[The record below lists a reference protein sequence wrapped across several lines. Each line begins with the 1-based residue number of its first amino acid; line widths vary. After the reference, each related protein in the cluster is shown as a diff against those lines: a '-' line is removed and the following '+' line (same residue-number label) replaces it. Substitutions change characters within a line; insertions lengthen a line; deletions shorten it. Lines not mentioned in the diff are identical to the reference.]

1 MATVTAPAIEIRQGD
16 KLIILTQLPAE
27 VVAIISYTA
36 VRGQS
41 DEQGA
46 VQRILNRR
54 RISSIRDFALNI
66 GDFPSSVILNWM
78 NSVSPLKK
86 KGDSIT
92 FNARRARAQII
103 DGQHRIA
110 GIKEAISKSD
120 NIRKLQL
127 PVAIYQDLETSA
139 CADIFLSINTEQKTV
154 PRSLVYDLYGV
165 ASETMIDLAAARARD
180 IAIFLN
186 ENEKS
191 PYYDNIKLPGAK
203 VRRGGI
209 ALSTAV
215 TAIKPLVEDRGDF
228 SRIGVSQL
236 ELQQKIIM
244 NYFAALANQYG
255 DEWEVKSNALQYASG
270 FSGAVDFFRLKII
283 PYCNQIHSFEIATIE
298 NALSFNADNLIW
310 QSEVRGIGGKDAPK
324 FIYERLNEVFAPSE
338 ASANQLRI

>member
-1 MATVTAPAIEIRQGD
+1 MATVTAPAIEIIQGD

-27 VVAIISYTA
+27 VVAKISYTA

-54 RISSIRDFALNI
+54 RISSIRDFTLNI
-66 GDFPSSVILNWM
+66 GDFPNSVILNWI

-86 KGDSIT
+86 RGDSIV
-92 FNARRARAQII
+92 FNAKRSRAQII

-120 NIRKLQL
+120 EIRQLQL

-165 ASETMIDLAAARARD
+165 ASDTMIDLAAARARD

-186 ENEKS
+186 EDEKS

-215 TAIKPLVEDRGDF
+215 TAMKPLVEDRGDF

-244 NYFAALANQYG
+244 NYFVALANQYG
-255 DEWEVKSNALQYASG
+255 DDWEVKANSFQYASG
-270 FSGAVDFFRLKII
+270 FSGAVDFLRLKII
-283 PYCNQIHSFEIATIE
+283 PYCNQLRSFEVTTIE
-298 NALSFNADNLIW
+298 NALSFETDNLIW

-324 FIYERLNEVFAPSE
+324 FVFERLNEVFSPHEAP
-338 ASANQLRI
+338 ASQLKI

>member
-1 MATVTAPAIEIRQGD
+1 MPTVTAPVIEIIQGD
-16 KLIILTQLPAE
+16 KSILLTQLPAE
-27 VVAIISYTA
+27 VVAKISYTA

-41 DEQGA
+41 DEPGA

-54 RISSIRDFALNI
+54 RISSIRDFTLNI
-66 GDFPSSVILNWM
+66 GDFPNSVILNWM
-78 NSVSPLKK
+78 NSISPLRK
-86 KGDSIT
+86 KGDHIS
-92 FNARRARAQII
+92 FNVEKSRAQII

-120 NIRKLQL
+120 EIKQLQL

-165 ASETMIDLAAARARD
+165 ASDTMIDPAAARARD
-180 IAIFLN
+180 IGIFLN
-186 ENEKS
+186 EEENS

-203 VRRGGI
+203 IRRGGI

-236 ELQQKIIM
+236 ELQRKIIL
-244 NYFAALANQYG
+244 NYFLALASPYG
-255 DEWEVKSNALQYASG
+255 NEWETKTNAFQYASG
-270 FSGAVDFFRLKII
+270 FSGAVDFLRLKII
-283 PYCNQIHSFEIATIE
+283 PYGNQIRSFEVKTIE
-298 NALSFNADNLIW
+298 DSLTFNEDNLIW
-310 QSEVRGIGGKDAPK
+310 QSEVRGVGGKDAPK
-324 FIYERLNEVFAPSE
+324 FIYERLNEVFSPQLST
-338 ASANQLRI
+338 ANRFKI